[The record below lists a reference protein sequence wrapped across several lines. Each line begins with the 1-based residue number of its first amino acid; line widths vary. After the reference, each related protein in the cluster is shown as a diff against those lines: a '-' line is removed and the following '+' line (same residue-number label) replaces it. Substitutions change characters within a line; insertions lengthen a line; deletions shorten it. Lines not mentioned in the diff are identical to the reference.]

1 MLEVKKIDNA
11 NAEVSGK
18 ILADEISNKLEKIA
32 KEASKSVSIQGF
44 RKGKVPVKVVKQMYG
59 DKLAQDAEN
68 EAFRDLYNQAL
79 KELEID
85 VNNLVGEPAI
95 LKFDKNDDGDIEV
108 KMKFFIK
115 PTINLGD
122 YKSLIPQI
130 NIPQVS
136 DGDVEEEIKQMAKQY
151 GSLEKL
157 KRKRALKDGDFAVID
172 FEGFLDGKPFEGGKA
187 SNHTLQ
193 IGSGNFIE
201 GFEEQLIG
209 MKYDEEREIKVTF
222 PTNYHSKELA
232 GKETTFKVKLH
243 EIKQQVLP
251 ELDDELAKKILNKED
266 ATIDEL
272 KNQVKENLT
281 IRKKQDYYMQELK
294 DKYLE
299 ILVEKIDFDLPENIV
314 EQETNQLLNNKA
326 SKMSEEELNKLKDDK
341 EAIQKMV
348 QELEPEAKQSV
359 KVTFLIDS
367 LAKAENVEVSDDEV
381 TQTLYYEAIMSGQE
395 PKAFIEKYEKSGYLP
410 VIKMSMLEN
419 KVLTKIFDE
428 AAK

>member
-1 MLEVKKIDNA
+1 
-11 NAEVSGK
+11 
-18 ILADEISNKLEKIA
+18 
-32 KEASKSVSIQGF
+32 
-44 RKGKVPVKVVKQMYG
+44 
-59 DKLAQDAEN
+59 
-68 EAFRDLYNQAL
+68 
-79 KELEID
+79 
-85 VNNLVGEPAI
+85 
-95 LKFDKNDDGDIEV
+95 
-108 KMKFFIK
+108 
-115 PTINLGD
+115 
-122 YKSLIPQI
+122 
-130 NIPQVS
+130 
-136 DGDVEEEIKQMAKQY
+136 
-151 GSLEKL
+151 
-157 KRKRALKDGDFAVID
+157 
-172 FEGFLDGKPFEGGKA
+172 
-187 SNHTLQ
+187 
-193 IGSGNFIE
+193 
-201 GFEEQLIG
+201 
-209 MKYDEEREIKVTF
+209 
-222 PTNYHSKELA
+222 
-232 GKETTFKVKLH
+232 
-243 EIKQQVLP
+243 
-251 ELDDELAKKILNKED
+251 
-266 ATIDEL
+266 
-272 KNQVKENLT
+272 
-281 IRKKQDYYMQELK
+281 MQELK